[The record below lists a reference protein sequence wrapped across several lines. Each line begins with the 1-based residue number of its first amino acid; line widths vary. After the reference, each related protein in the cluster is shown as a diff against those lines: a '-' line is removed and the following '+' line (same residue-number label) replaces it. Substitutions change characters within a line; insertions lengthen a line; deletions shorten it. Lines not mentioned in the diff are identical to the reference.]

1 MKDQKKE
8 AVKKINRGA
17 IVSGIGFVLYLALLA
32 MGQQGIADIFNVVFA
47 VVAVWTFLDAA
58 ELRGKDKE
66 AVSYSLLWG
75 TGALA
80 LMLGGFAVLMVKQRL
95 GF

>member
-8 AVKKINRGA
+8 TIKQINRGA
-17 IVSGIGFVLYLALLA
+17 VASGVGFALYLALSAL
-32 MGQQGIADIFNVVFA
+32 GQQVIADIVNVIFA
-47 VVAVWTFLDAA
+47 VVALWTFLCAA
-58 ELRGKDKE
+58 ELRGKDRE

-75 TGALA
+75 IGALA
-80 LMLGGFAVLMVKQRL
+80 LMLTAFAVLMIRQRL

>member
-1 MKDQKKE
+1 MKDRKK
-8 AVKKINRGA
+8 KWINRGA
-17 IVSGIGFVLYLALLA
+17 FASGIGFALYLALLA
-32 MGQQGIADIFNVVFA
+32 AGQQVIADIVNVVFA

-80 LMLGGFAVLMVKQRL
+80 LMLGGCAVLMVKQRL

>member
-8 AVKKINRGA
+8 TVRKINRGA
-17 IVSGIGFVLYLALLA
+17 IVSGVGFALYLALLA
-32 MGQQGIADIFNVVFA
+32 LGQQGIADIVNVVFA
-47 VVAVWTFLDAA
+47 VVAVWTFLEAA

>member
-8 AVKKINRGA
+8 TVRKINRGA
-17 IVSGIGFVLYLALLA
+17 IVSGVGFALYLALLA
-32 MGQQGIADIFNVVFA
+32 LGQQGIADIVNVVFA
-47 VVAVWTFLDAA
+47 VVVVWTFLEAA

>member
-8 AVKKINRGA
+8 TVKKINRGA
-17 IVSGIGFVLYLALLA
+17 IASGAGFALYLALLA
-32 MGQQGIADIFNVVFA
+32 VGQQLIADVINVVFA
-47 VVAVWTFLDAA
+47 VVAVWTFLCAA
-58 ELRGKDKE
+58 ELRGKDRE

-80 LMLGGFAVLMVKQRL
+80 LMLGGCAVLMIRQRL